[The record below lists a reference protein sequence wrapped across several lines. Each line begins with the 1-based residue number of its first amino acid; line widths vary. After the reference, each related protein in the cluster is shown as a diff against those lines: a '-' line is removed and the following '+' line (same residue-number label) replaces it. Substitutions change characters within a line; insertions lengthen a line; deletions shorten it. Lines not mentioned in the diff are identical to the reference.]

1 MGGRTGSL
9 TGSGDLTE
17 HSREVPPDRHP
28 ELIFRRN
35 IPAHPHTHRF
45 GLTAGEHPAEGTIDY
60 PGTCTV
66 EAVQEAGENTR
77 EKEEEHD

>member
-9 TGSGDLTE
+9 TGIGDLTE
-17 HSREVPPDRHP
+17 HFRKVPR
-28 ELIFRRN
+28 IN

-45 GLTAGEHPAEGTIDY
+45 GLMAGAQPAEGTIDY

>member
-9 TGSGDLTE
+9 TGIGDFTE
-17 HSREVPPDRHP
+17 HSRKVPRT
-28 ELIFRRN
+28 N
-35 IPAHPHTHRF
+35 NPAHPHTHRF
-45 GLTAGEHPAEGTIDY
+45 SLTAGAQPAEGIVDY